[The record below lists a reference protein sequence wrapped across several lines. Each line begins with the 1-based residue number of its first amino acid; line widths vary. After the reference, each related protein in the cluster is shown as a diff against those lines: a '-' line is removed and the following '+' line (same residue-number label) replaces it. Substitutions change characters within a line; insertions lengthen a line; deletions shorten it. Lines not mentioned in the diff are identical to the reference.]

1 MNEKDLKVKQEQG
14 RDIAEILQSLK
25 KKGYALNDY
34 DMGYISGLLSARQ
47 GVPSSNGTQLQ
58 CG

>member
-14 RDIAEILQSLK
+14 KEIAEVLQSLK
-25 KKGYALNDY
+25 RKGYKLNDY
-34 DMGYISGLLSARQ
+34 DIGYISGLLSIRQ
-47 GVPSSNGTQLQ
+47 VIPGSSSTQLQ

>member
-25 KKGYALNDY
+25 KKGYVLNDY

-47 GVPSSNGTQLQ
+47 VTPGSNSTQLQ